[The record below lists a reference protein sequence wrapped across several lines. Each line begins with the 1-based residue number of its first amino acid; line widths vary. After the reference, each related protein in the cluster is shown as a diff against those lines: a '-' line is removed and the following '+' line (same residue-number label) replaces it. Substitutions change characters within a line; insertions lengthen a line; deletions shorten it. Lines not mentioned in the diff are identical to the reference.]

1 MTRWHITAVWFGG
14 VLLAAGV
21 ASPSPALASSNTAL
35 IETEKPLVATVAT
48 VVQVD
53 VPPVT
58 VPDARLDN
66 VLPPLPVL
74 PPVTVPDARLDN
86 VLPPV
91 PVLPPVTQL
100 LPSLTQL
107 VPAGLTN
114 AAGPAQAPSSSPAQ
128 GPALS
133 QPTVSTPTDVGTG
146 ASRPPQATA
155 PVETAVAGYEI
166 GRVPSAAGVDLRKEA
181 FRTAGQFRFPLAIAA
196 AIIAFGVVQWFV
208 DRRDP
213 KLAAC
218 PLSDVLLG
226 FT

>member
-1 MTRWHITAVWFGG
+1 MTRWHSTAVWFGG

-74 PPVTVPDARLDN
+74 PPVT
-86 VLPPV
+86 
-91 PVLPPVTQL
+91 QL

-107 VPAGLTN
+107 VPAVLPT

-155 PVETAVAGYEI
+155 PVEPVVAGYEVD
-166 GRVPSAAGVDLRKEA
+166 RVPSAAGVDLTQEA
-181 FRTAGQFRFPLAIAA
+181 FRTAGQFWFPLAIAA